1 MKALIDVTEDL
12 EIVRDILDQQV
23 MDRDENEMGKIDGLQ
38 LEIREGKPPRIH
50 SIEMGGAAL
59 ARRIHPGLE
68 SWVDGWRRR
77 FNVRKVEVYSVPWS
91 AVLEV
96 NERCVK
102 LDVEAIE
109 SPALDWERWLREHVI
124 AHIPAAAKGNAE
136 E

>member
-1 MKALIDVTEDL
+1 MKALTDVTGDL

-23 MDRDENEMGKIDGLQ
+23 VDRDGEEMGKVDGLQ
-38 LEIREGKPPRIH
+38 LEIREGKAPRIH
-50 SIEMGGAAL
+50 SIEMGGVAL
-59 ARRIHPGLE
+59 ARRIHPGLRK
-68 SWVDGWRRR
+68 WADAWRRR

-96 NERCVK
+96 NESCVK

-109 SPALDWERWLREHVI
+109 TPALDWERWLRKHVI

-136 E
+136 

>member
-1 MKALIDVTEDL
+1 M
-12 EIVRDILDQQV
+12 RDILDQQV
-23 MDRDENEMGKIDGLQ
+23 MDRDENEMGKVDGLQ
-38 LEIREGKPPRIH
+38 LEIREGKAPRIH
-50 SIEMGGAAL
+50 SIEMGGVTL
-59 ARRIHPGLE
+59 ARRLHPRLAA
-68 SWVDGWRRR
+68 WANAWRRR

-102 LDVEAIE
+102 LDVEALE
-109 SPALDWERWLREHVI
+109 TPALDWERWLREHVI

>member
-23 MDRDENEMGKIDGLQ
+23 VDRDGNEMGRVDGLR
-38 LEIREGKPPRIH
+38 LEIREGKAPRLH
-50 SIEMGGAAL
+50 SLELGGAAL
-59 ARRIHPGLE
+59 ARRVHPKLGPL
-68 SWVDGWRRR
+68 VDGWRRR
-77 FNVRKVEVYSVPWS
+77 FGIRKVEVYSVPWS

-96 NERCVK
+96 GERCVK

-109 SPALDWERWLREHVI
+109 SPALDWERWLRKHVI

-136 E
+136 

>member
-23 MDRDENEMGKIDGLQ
+23 VDRDDNEMGRVDGLR
-38 LEIREGKPPRIH
+38 LEIREGKAPRIH
-50 SIEMGGAAL
+50 SLELGGAAL

-68 SWVDGWRRR
+68 KWVDGWRQR
-77 FNVRKVEVYSVPWS
+77 FNVRKVAVYSVPWS
-91 AVLEV
+91 AVMKV
-96 NERCVK
+96 SERCVT

-109 SPALDWERWLREHVI
+109 SPALDWERWLRKHVI

-136 E
+136 